1 MHNWLVPC
9 TRTPGQ
15 PTQIPVAQIDRLTSS
30 QNVKSPVV
38 IGEPARLLAIV
49 RRNLLL
55 CAALVSLQVIAAQSV
70 NKPNF
75 TGTWIF
81 NPQRSTIEGSAPSA
95 STFHIKHDE
104 PNFHLT
110 RTHVLNGKSD
120 TWSID
125 LVTDGKHEVVEHNY
139 YYSART
145 RMYWEGSSLV
155 LDMKML
161 TKKGERATN
170 LVKYSLSKDGK
181 TFMALERYE
190 DSTEHHLNKWVFD
203 KKAP

>member
-1 MHNWLVPC
+1 MQLLQ
-9 TRTPGQ
+9 T
-15 PTQIPVAQIDRLTSS
+15 IA
-30 QNVKSPVV
+30 
-38 IGEPARLLAIV
+38 EAARLFAIM
-49 RRNLLL
+49 RRVLLL
-55 CAALVSLQVIAAQSV
+55 CVALVGLQVIAAQSIS
-70 NKPNF
+70 KPNF

-104 PNFHLT
+104 PNFHLS
-110 RTHVLNGKSD
+110 RTHVFNGESD

-125 LVTDGKHEVVEHNY
+125 LATDGKHEVVEHNSY
-139 YYSART
+139 YTART

-155 LDMKML
+155 LDMKMV
-161 TKKGERATN
+161 TNKGERAAN
-170 LVKYSLSKDGK
+170 FVKYSLSENGK
-181 TFMALERYE
+181 TFIALEHYE